1 MIMPYELYARFK
13 LLYKRYKSSLAKKI
27 QNKSNIQYF
36 CVLCNTLFRSF
47 VVFTNLFRKSLRL
60 PVQSDTLNP

>member
-1 MIMPYELYARFK
+1 MIMPYGLYARFK
-13 LLYKRYKSSLAKKI
+13 LLYNSSLAKKI
-27 QNKSNIQYF
+27 QKKSNIQYF

-47 VVFTNLFRKSLRL
+47 VVFTNLFRKSLHL

>member
-13 LLYKRYKSSLAKKI
+13 LLYKSSLAKN

-36 CVLCNTLFRSF
+36 CVLCNVSFRNF
-47 VVFTNLFRKSLRL
+47 VVFTNLLRKSLDL
-60 PVQSDTLNP
+60 PVQSDTMYP